1 MEKFSVL
8 FCLEILKNC
17 IFNEKFYPYM
27 TTTGA
32 FFTELG
38 QFFPIF
44 GKGQGTS
51 PPPPPFPPLVTNLKP
66 TKGSQNVSSKTVSW
80 RNIFLKGKL
89 KNLVLCYRSNSH
101 SHKKNTK
108 CFLLLSV
115 WCWKLVM
122 FCTFIIVS
130 TLSCMLCLMNE
141 LEREKSIVW

>member
-17 IFNEKFYPYM
+17 IFNEKFYPVFSPNW
-27 TTTGA
+27 GN
-32 FFTELG
+32 FF
-38 QFFPIF
+38 QFLEN
-44 GKGQGTS
+44 GRG
-51 PPPPPFPPLVTNLKP
+51 PPPPPSPHFPHLVTDVKP

-89 KNLVLCYRSNSH
+89 KNLVLCYRSNVH
-101 SHKKNTK
+101 SHKKNAK
-108 CFLLLSV
+108 CFLLLLV

-130 TLSCMLCLMNE
+130 TLSCMLCMMNE
-141 LEREKSIVW
+141 LERGKSIVW

>member
-1 MEKFSVL
+1 MRNFTRTWRQLGHFSPNWGNFFQFLEK
-8 FCLEILKNC
+8 
-17 IFNEKFYPYM
+17 
-27 TTTGA
+27 GR
-32 FFTELG
+32 G
-38 QFFPIF
+38 
-44 GKGQGTS
+44 
-51 PPPPPFPPLVTNLKP
+51 PPPSPPFPPLVTDLKP

-89 KNLVLCYRSNSH
+89 KNLVLCYRSNVH